1 MWCKVVR
8 AFKIILNL
16 VCLLFTI
23 RDVDIFYQ
31 SRWLSMSPLRQFKKI
46 PMEVIKRIEKK
57 EFPWE
62 RYYDLGATEIGELV
76 HMPKMGKTL
85 YKFVHQLPKMELA
98 THIQPITRLVVCG
111 IIFQFFL
118 GPSYVKSANLTGAI
132 SERFL
137 SSVHVKTSSR
147 FWHWCGL
154 TISC

>member
-1 MWCKVVR
+1 MKNSQKKSAIVRRNVLEMKISFLLFQFIQCCSLVYRQEKVKKSCMWCKVVR

-16 VCLLFTI
+16 VCLLSTI

-98 THIQPITRLVVCG
+98 THIQPITR
-111 IIFQFFL
+111 
-118 GPSYVKSANLTGAI
+118 
-132 SERFL
+132 
-137 SSVHVKTSSR
+137 
-147 FWHWCGL
+147 
-154 TISC
+154 